1 VNVQRAGLFQGQ
13 IQNLNQATSRFKLRH
28 RCRKAAI
35 TRKPRLSSQ
44 PVAHKPWQISKEAA
58 NGDGLNLSVKEE
70 PGPLRIYN
78 GAE

>member
-1 VNVQRAGLFQGQ
+1 MPVNVQRAGLFQGQ

-44 PVAHKPWQISKEAA
+44 PLQISKEAA